1 MSRSRFTSIPFAP
14 VESGA
19 MSSAPSAPPAP
30 RQSRPPS
37 AEIHESPVAESP
49 PRVISLHA
57 LHRRSSPLTLS
68 HQALSHGLDSA
79 RRLDALEWLVQAFDT
94 LDLADE
100 QLFSA
105 IGLLDRYAAASNT
118 PIAAGPGAFAL
129 VLAAMLI
136 ALKVSGFK
144 KDLEQARKLVVE
156 VSGSSR
162 PWSAVRKAELNIL
175 RRLGFRA
182 CTPTAYHLLDRLL
195 SDTLN
200 APKTDRS
207 ALGSED
213 MEWDNESKTRC
224 SSLACFLLEL
234 CVIYDPE
241 ALYSSGRP
249 PLLSVVSA
257 LLLSLL
263 AHGAPRHYAQM
274 LGEAIHLTESNRS
287 TLTEIAE
294 AMRNR
299 WALEVQ
305 KSAVGGKAIV
315 LEKWQRRSGS
325 NFDVSVPGAFDLRAL
340 TSGIQMPKEKS
351 FVPKAQA
358 AQALPTSPKPR
369 RLSGDPS
376 VLSALPTPAR
386 RSAAPSAARLEASV
400 ARSQAPS
407 LAPALG
413 RVSKTKEDTKPPA
426 VKEELRKVVAPEEDK
441 RHQENQNRQLSYWP
455 LPATG
460 HAQQEEDPLLGLTH
474 VLNMVA
480 PRPSAN
486 SGGSKLQ
493 SLQAPSV
500 AAELLVSSALR
511 MLWPADKRKLA
522 PKDAA
527 STCREAAN
535 VLQEAIQQLSAAA
548 NVFEAAPPPAT
559 AMAPG
564 STGAGVPPVV
574 QAKGRSTETKRRR
587 TYAGGVPPHP
597 SVGISPPV
605 SSVLGSVVRASSTA
619 YRHSPPV
626 RGGLRV

>member
-1 MSRSRFTSIPFAP
+1 MP
-14 VESGA
+14 VA
-19 MSSAPSAPPAP
+19 MSAP
-30 RQSRPPS
+30 RRAAEQQQSP
-37 AEIHESPVAESP
+37 ESP
-49 PRVISLHA
+49 PRVVSLHA

-200 APKTDRS
+200 APSDRS
-207 ALGSED
+207 AVGSED
-213 MEWDNESKTRC
+213 MEWDNESKMRC

-299 WALEVQ
+299 WALEEQ

-315 LEKWQRRSGS
+315 LEKWHRRSGC
-325 NFDVSVPGAFDLRAL
+325 FDVSVPGAFDLRAL

-351 FVPKAQA
+351 FVPKAQPA
-358 AQALPTSPKPR
+358 LTALPTSPKPR
-369 RLSGDPS
+369 RLSGAE

-386 RSAAPSAARLEASV
+386 RSAGAARLEASV
-400 ARSQAPS
+400 TRSQAPS

-413 RVSKTKEDTKPPA
+413 RLSKTKEDTKPPA
-426 VKEELRKVVAPEEDK
+426 VKEELRKAEEDK

-460 HAQQEEDPLLGLTH
+460 DAQQEEDPLLGLTH

-480 PRPSAN
+480 PRPSAAN

-535 VLQEAIQQLSAAA
+535 VLQEAIAQLSAAA
-548 NVFEAAPPPAT
+548 NVFEAAPAT
-559 AMAPG
+559 ATAPQ
-564 STGAGVPPVV
+564 SSLAGVPPVV
-574 QAKGRSTETKRRR
+574 QATKGRSTETKRRR
-587 TYAGGVPPHP
+587 TYAGGAPPVQP
-597 SVGISPPV
+597 GISPPV

>member
-1 MSRSRFTSIPFAP
+1 M
-14 VESGA
+14 
-19 MSSAPSAPPAP
+19 SAPRRA
-30 RQSRPPS
+30 
-37 AEIHESPVAESP
+37 AEPESPESP
-49 PRVISLHA
+49 PRVVSLQS

-68 HQALSHGLDSA
+68 HKALSHGLDSA

-105 IGLLDRYAAASNT
+105 IGLLDRYAAASNA

-200 APKTDRS
+200 APGDRS

-213 MEWDNESKTRC
+213 MEWDNESKMRC

-299 WALEVQ
+299 WALEEQ

-315 LEKWQRRSGS
+315 LEKWHRRSGC
-325 NFDVSVPGAFDLRAL
+325 FDVSVPGAFDLRAL
-340 TSGIQMPKEKS
+340 TSGIQMPEKS
-351 FVPKAQA
+351 FVPKAQPA
-358 AQALPTSPKPR
+358 LMALPTSPKPR
-369 RLSGDPS
+369 RLSGAD
-376 VLSALPTPAR
+376 LSALPTPAR
-386 RSAAPSAARLEASV
+386 RSAGGPGGPGAMRLEASV

-413 RVSKTKEDTKPPA
+413 RGSKTKEDTKPPA
-426 VKEELRKVVAPEEDK
+426 VKEELRKAREEDK

-460 HAQQEEDPLLGLTH
+460 DAQQEEDPLLGLTH

-480 PRPSAN
+480 PRPSAAN

-527 STCREAAN
+527 ATCREAAS
-535 VLQEAIQQLSAAA
+535 VLQEAIAQLSAAA
-548 NVFEAAPPPAT
+548 NVFEATPVAPVAPVPQAT
-559 AMAPG
+559 V
-564 STGAGVPPVV
+564 GAGVPPV
-574 QAKGRSTETKRRR
+574 QAPKGRSTETKRRR
-587 TYAGGVPPHP
+587 TYAGGAPPP
-597 SVGISPPV
+597 GGISPPV